1 MMLIDENN
9 CYQLVCENLKT
20 IIYIKIFLS
29 GNFSKFNKF
38 SDRLISIYRIET
50 ERKEIRFVFY
60 VLTF

>member
-29 GNFSKFNKF
+29 GNFFKFNKF

-50 ERKEIRFVFY
+50 ERKEIRFVVY

>member
-1 MMLIDENN
+1 MMLIDENS

-38 SDRLISIYRIET
+38 SDRLTSIYRIET
-50 ERKEIRFVFY
+50 ERKEIRFVVY